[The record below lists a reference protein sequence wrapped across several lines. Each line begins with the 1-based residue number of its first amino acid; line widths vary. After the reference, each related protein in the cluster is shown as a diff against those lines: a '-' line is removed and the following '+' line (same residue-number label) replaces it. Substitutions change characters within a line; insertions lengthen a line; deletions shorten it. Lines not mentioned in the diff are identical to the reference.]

1 MNAVVR
7 STSLKSTSFLGAAA
21 AFLGAVLLTSTT
33 PTSVQASETLDRISE
48 RGSINIGY
56 REDRPP
62 MSFKNQEGKITG
74 YSIELCLAI
83 AQAVKGTLGRQ
94 DLATTFVPVTA
105 ESRFDAIEKGEID
118 ILCGATTKT
127 ISRQA
132 KVDFTD
138 LTFVTGATLMSLAD
152 SPVPGIRA
160 LGEKKVA
167 AVTGTTTID
176 TLKSRLAQTGTKATV
191 VPVTTA
197 EEGVTA
203 VVNGEVDAFAA
214 DQVVAIGLVITQTS
228 GTRFA
233 IANELFSFE
242 PFALAVPRNDADF
255 RLIANSV
262 IAELN
267 RSGNI
272 TPIYERWFSRFGQE
286 VPDLLR
292 SLYVLMSTPE

>member
-1 MNAVVR
+1 MNALVE
-7 STSLKSTSFLGAAA
+7 STSWLGAATA
-21 AFLGAVLLTSTT
+21 LLGAVLLSASV
-33 PTSVQASETLDRISE
+33 PTGAQASETLDRIAE

-56 REDRPP
+56 RTDRPP
-62 MSFKNQEGKITG
+62 MSFVNAEGQVVG
-74 YSIELCLAI
+74 YSIELCKAI
-83 AQAVKGTLGRQ
+83 AGAVKATLGRQ
-94 DLATTFVPVTA
+94 DLALTFVPVTA
-105 ESRFDAIEKGEID
+105 DHRFDAIEKGEID

-152 SPVPGIRA
+152 SPVQGIRA
-160 LGEKKVA
+160 LADKKVA
-167 AVTGTTTID
+167 AVADTTTIEN
-176 TLKSRLAQTGTKATV
+176 LRRRLAQTGTKAIVVTV
-191 VPVTTA
+191 QTA
-197 EEGVTA
+197 EEGVNA
-203 VVNGEVDAFAA
+203 VIKGEVAAFAA

-272 TPIYERWFSRFGQE
+272 TQIYERWFSRFGQE

>member
-1 MNAVVR
+1 MFAAVR
-7 STSLKSTSFLGAAA
+7 PTTCFGAAIGLLGALLLSTAA
-21 AFLGAVLLTSTT
+21 PSGAE
-33 PTSVQASETLDRISE
+33 ASETLDRISE
-48 RGSINIGY
+48 RGGINIGY

-62 MSFKNQEGKITG
+62 MSFVNADGKVTG

-83 AQAVKGTLGRQ
+83 AEAVKATLGRQ
-94 DLATTFVPVTA
+94 NLATTFVPVTA
-105 ESRFDAIEKGEID
+105 ENRFDAIVNGEID

-160 LGEKKVA
+160 LGDKKVA
-167 AVTGTTTID
+167 AVSGTTTIE
-176 TLKSRLAQTGTKATV
+176 TLQMRIKQSGTKATI
-191 VPVTTA
+191 VPVETA
-197 EEGVTA
+197 EAGVNA
-203 VVNGEVDAFAA
+203 VIKGEVAAFAA

-242 PFALAVPRNDADF
+242 PFALAVQRNDADF

-262 IAELN
+262 IAALN
-267 RSGNI
+267 NTGDI
-272 TPIYERWFSRFGQE
+272 TPIYQRWFSEFGDD
-286 VPDLLR
+286 VPDLIR
-292 SLYVLMSTPE
+292 ALYVLMSTPE